1 MKKLGI
7 IFILLLS
14 FTVSKAAQTPE
25 QRATDISENMKIQ
38 LGLTDDQKTKVY
50 DMTINK
56 IKELNKLQKQN
67 EQGAFQVAKRSYPA
81 EICTLLNDDQKLKYN
96 ALRREFVTAQKA
108 GKLVAN
114 PVIDAPLEF
123 MVGL

>member
-7 IFILLLS
+7 IFVLLLS

-25 QRATDISENMKIQ
+25 QRATAISENMKIQ
-38 LGLTDDQKTKVY
+38 LGLSDDQKTKVY
-50 DMTINK
+50 DMTITK
-56 IKELNKLQKQN
+56 IKELGKLQKQKD
-67 EQGAFQVAKRSYPA
+67 QGAFQVAKRSYPA
-81 EICTLLNDDQKLKYN
+81 EVCTLLNEDQKVKYQ
-96 ALRREFVTAQKA
+96 ALRRDFLAAHKA
-108 GKLVAN
+108 GKQVAN